1 MERIFEEKQKFTQ
14 WWLWVILLFFPIFSV
29 TPFAD
34 YGDNGINLYFVLLG
48 ISIPLIFYLFELRT
62 FVTSEGLNY
71 QFFPFH
77 LKTHIIKI
85 DEIEKIEAL
94 QYKPLGDYG
103 GWGIRYGFKGKA
115 YNVSGNKGVKI
126 YLPNERNIL
135 FGSQK
140 NIELAN
146 ALKKVYKDKQQRN

>member
-1 MERIFEEKQKFTQ
+1 MQALFEEKQKFNQ
-14 WWLWVILLFFPIFSV
+14 WWLWAILLIFPLLSV
-29 TPFAD
+29 IPFD
-34 YGDNGINLYFVLLG
+34 DNGLNIYYVIIG

-62 FVTSEGLNY
+62 FVTSEGLSF

-77 LKTHIIKI
+77 FKKHLIKI
-85 DEIEKIEAL
+85 EEIEKIEAL

-115 YNVSGNKGVKI
+115 YNVSGNLGVKVH
-126 YLPNERNIL
+126 LKNGRNIL

-140 NIELAN
+140 YKELSKV
-146 ALKKVYKDKQQRN
+146 LKRIKQQ

>member
-1 MERIFEEKQKFTQ
+1 
-14 WWLWVILLFFPIFSV
+14 
-29 TPFAD
+29 
-34 YGDNGINLYFVLLG
+34 
-48 ISIPLIFYLFELRT
+48 LIFYFFELRT
-62 FVTSEGLNY
+62 FVTKEGLHY

-77 LKTHIIKI
+77 LKEHLIKL

-115 YNVSGNKGVKI
+115 YNVSGNKGVKVH
-126 YLPNERNIL
+126 LTNKKNIL

-140 NIELAN
+140 YNGLAQT
-146 ALKKVYKDKQQRN
+146 LKEIKKQ